1 MPCKPFPF
9 KINAG
14 DPFRICSCAAL
25 SPASRYKL
33 VPFFLGT
40 QIVSDDDKLAAYR
53 WFKQAT
59 VGDIDIPQPK
69 ILDFNWAARQKV
81 RDANAEWL
89 VCDSHSHLSTFLPCT
104 VELRGDLA
112 QDARV
117 GLPH

>member
-69 ILDFNWAARQKV
+69 ILDFNWAARQKWK
-81 RDANAEWL
+81 AWKTAEG
-89 VCDSHSHLSTFLPCT
+89 TNKET
-104 VELRGDLA
+104 AMQNYLA
-112 QDARV
+112 EMKRQRQKY
-117 GLPH
+117 GE